1 MKIISGMNSLRSLGD
16 VGIREK
22 FEDLDKPLM
31 GAGNIVFLLRKS
43 KAGNMIRGAGSVVLQ
58 I

>member
-1 MKIISGMNSLRSLGD
+1 MKIISGMNSLRSLGNM
-16 VGIREK
+16 GIREN

-31 GAGNIVFLLRKS
+31 GAGNAVFHLRKS
-43 KAGNMIRGAGSVVLQ
+43 KAGNISRGAGNVVLQ